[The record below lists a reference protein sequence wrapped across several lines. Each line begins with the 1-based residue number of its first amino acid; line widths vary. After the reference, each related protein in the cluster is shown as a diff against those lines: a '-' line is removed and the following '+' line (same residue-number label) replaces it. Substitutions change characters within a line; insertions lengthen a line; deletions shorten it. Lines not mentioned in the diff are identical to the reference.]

1 MRRWDTKGTDFLKF
15 KESLRQPVE
24 GWDVLAVGGWLKRKD
39 MGDREKLFAERGI
52 DGAMLLKLQS
62 EGEIA

>member
-1 MRRWDTKGTDFLKF
+1 LDTKGTDFLKF

-24 GWDVLAVGGWLKRKD
+24 EWDVLAVGGWLKRKD
-39 MGDREKLFAERGI
+39 MGDREQLFAERGV

-62 EGEIA
+62 QGEIE